1 MKMLRLILNRTSV
14 FFAKM
19 AEGLE
24 TSQEIEIKK
33 LEIEIKKLKAD
44 SADAKDTK
52 LSKKKKKPFRRKYSQ
67 VKNITVARKEK
78 LLDAQAKS
86 GISVAQFCRERGL
99 SNSTFYYWQKS
110 RAVAGFRGRVLQEAI
125 PRPSGPVRQHPLPP
139 SFSTKGE

>member
-24 TSQEIEIKK
+24 TSQEIQIKT

-67 VKNITVARKEK
+67 MKNLTAAKKEK
-78 LLDAQAKS
+78 LLDEQAKS
-86 GISVAQFCRERGL
+86 GKSVAQFCRDRGL
-99 SNSTFYYWQKS
+99 SNSTFYYWQKT
-110 RAVAGFRGRVLQEAI
+110 RATRKAESLYQGQVIREAI
-125 PRPSGPVRQHPLPP
+125 ART
-139 SFSTKGE
+139 SFSSSHTKGE